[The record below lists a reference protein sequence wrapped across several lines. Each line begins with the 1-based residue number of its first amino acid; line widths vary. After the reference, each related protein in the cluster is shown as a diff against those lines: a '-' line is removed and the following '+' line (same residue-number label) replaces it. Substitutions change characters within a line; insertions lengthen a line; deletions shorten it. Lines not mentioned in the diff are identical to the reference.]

1 VEIICLTDV
10 EVSTLCCH
18 LSFHVDLQIV
28 TSSLPKKG
36 EVDFVLGRLGKAS
49 RQFGVALLLVLMA
62 DGFGCWLDDT
72 GAVCGFV
79 LREIAWLGSK

>member
-1 VEIICLTDV
+1 MTDV